1 MHDKSLASSLPHS
14 IVGIIDVGCIVVAHF
29 DNPVQEE
36 MTNFLEPVLEWKT
49 RLGIPNT
56 TFLGAFHILTSYLRV
71 SSVDAKNSLP
81 DTFRLGSPCF
91 ISDIRKEVVIEAL
104 ELATCYKVESWD
116 GYIIALA
123 KIFGTNVIYS
133 IDKKLAKAEEI
144 IVKMPLEEKK
154 LKEYHVWLSSKLE
167 K

>member
-1 MHDKSLASSLPHS
+1 MG
-14 IVGIIDVGCIVVAHF
+14 VIDIGYIVVAHF
-29 DNPVQEE
+29 ENPIQEE
-36 MTNFLEPVLEWKT
+36 MILFLESVLEWKR
-49 RLGIPNT
+49 RLGIPSS

-71 SSVDAKNSLP
+71 SPIDAKNSLL

-91 ISDIRKEVVIEAL
+91 IADIRKEVVIEAL

-116 GYIIALA
+116 GYLISLA

-133 IDKKLAKAEEI
+133 IDKKMGRVEEI
-144 IVKMPLEEKK
+144 LVKNPIEENKM
-154 LKEYHVWLSSKLE
+154 KEYHDWLSLKLA